1 LKTFILVV
9 AAAASVGLS
18 LPAIAL
24 AQDAPAAYPDAPGA
38 HEMRDRPSEAWPL
51 DRREDWLASR
61 IDRAMDHGR
70 LSGNEEQR
78 GRSEL
83 DAIRSEQARLV
94 ARDGGALTET
104 DRSYLAHRIDEL
116 NGTLRWTGENPPPP
130 WVY

>member
-1 LKTFILVV
+1 LKTFILAV

-18 LPAIAL
+18 LPATAL
-24 AQDAPAAYPDAPGA
+24 AQDAPAPYPDTAGR
-38 HEMRDRPSEAWPL
+38 HEMHGPSSDVWPL
-51 DRREDWLASR
+51 DRREDWLAR
-61 IDRAMDHGR
+61 RMDRAMDHGA

-94 ARDGGALTET
+94 ARDGGALTEA